1 MVLPSADRHD
11 KLRIEIREWIKGR
24 QITGG
29 VLRAV
34 VFVRWKNTC
43 DVALRFLGAESLEHY
58 GFCGAQLPAFES
70 LRRITNA

>member
-43 DVALRFLGAESLEHY
+43 DVALRFLGAESL
-58 GFCGAQLPAFES
+58 
-70 LRRITNA
+70 